1 MNETSSVGIIILNIV
16 LLYHL
21 LAQLETDS
29 DQYYQAGAFVG
40 YILLV
45 AFINVVF
52 YMIFRITEKRNKLW
66 FKSGLV
72 P

>member
-1 MNETSSVGIIILNIV
+1 
-16 LLYHL
+16 
-21 LAQLETDS
+21 LAQLENDS

-45 AFINVVF
+45 AYINVVF
-52 YMIFRITEKRNKLW
+52 YIIFQITEKRNKLW